1 MYCMKDEDG
10 KYFSRCDSADESSC
24 EMMTTTTAWRVTSVD
39 LAATTSTTVPAVP
52 TPPENALLSAPDSTT
67 STRSTTQKTL
77 STSAAFSATS
87 SQTAWLSKFWMVVT
101 TSTSPART
109 TSEVI
114 QLSPS
119 ATSRLPTLN
128 PRTLNG
134 WAVIQ

>member
-1 MYCMKDEDG
+1 MG
-10 KYFSRCDSADESSC
+10 
-24 EMMTTTTAWRVTSVD
+24 
-39 LAATTSTTVPAVP
+39 
-52 TPPENALLSAPDSTT
+52 T

-134 WAVIQ
+134 WAVIQHMTATPTLPLSKLVSKRSTLGPTSTVYSLS